1 MPAFHK
7 TVRGLLF
14 AAGLLAC
21 LGGCAARGREALTL
35 EGSTGGPALS
45 ELDTLLAGL
54 PDNSELA
61 NDVPADAVYPR
72 AFDLLADQSPVRDQG
87 ARCTCS
93 IFSTVALIESVYI
106 HAGASPEIDLSEQYL
121 NWSVKTQLG
130 EGTSA
135 MGGNTAWSASA
146 ASLFGI
152 PLESAWPYENEAWK
166 ADEHAECSPPFGA
179 DGMPLACR
187 TNGEAPASS
196 RVGAHYFASAGH
208 PINSAT
214 NAIKDHLATA
224 HTGVLIAA
232 EVYLQAWSMLTSTL
246 PLRDDYRAA
255 GYVVYPNERDHALG
269 VASPAGHAV
278 LIVGWDDELSVQRVD
293 EDGELMV
300 DGEGEPVVDTG
311 FFLFKNSWGT
321 GSLGSAN
328 SMRPGYG
335 WISYRYVAEYSRAFV
350 FNSAST
356 QTPAGHASPSN
367 GSALLASSASSR
379 AIPDFGGT
387 TLTSTILVEQSA
399 PTVADLI
406 VSIDIEHTRSSDLS
420 IELIA
425 PSGESTPLWSRA
437 DAGQTRMRRSFAVPF
452 FEGRQAAGSWRLRI
466 ADNEFYETGTLLA
479 WSLSVAP

>member
-1 MPAFHK
+1 MC
-7 TVRGLLF
+7 
-14 AAGLLAC
+14 AAGLLT
-21 LGGCAARGREALTL
+21 LIGGCAARGREASFHEGTTDAPTLT
-35 EGSTGGPALS
+35 

-87 ARCTCS
+87 TRCTCS

-106 HAGASPEIDLSEQYL
+106 HAGASPDIDLSEQYL

-130 EGTSA
+130 EGASV

-152 PLESAWPYENEAWK
+152 PLESAWAYESEAWK
-166 ADEHAECSPPFGA
+166 ADEHAECAPPFGA

-187 TNGEAPASS
+187 TNGDAPASS

-214 NAIKDHLATA
+214 NTIKDHLATA

-232 EVYLQAWSMLTSTL
+232 EVYLQAWSMPTSTL
-246 PLRDDYRAA
+246 PLRDDYHAA
-255 GYVVYPNERDHALG
+255 GYVVYPNATDHALG
-269 VASPAGHAV
+269 IASPAGHAV
-278 LIVGWDDELSVQRVD
+278 LIVGWDDELSVQRMD
-293 EDGELMV
+293 ENGELMV
-300 DGEGEPVVDTG
+300 DDNGDPVMDTG

-321 GSLGSAN
+321 SSLGAAN
-328 SMRPGYG
+328 SRRPGYG
-335 WISYRYVAEYSRAFV
+335 WISYRYVADYSRAFV
-350 FNSAST
+350 LNSTST
-356 QTPAGHASPSN
+356 ETPAGRASPSN
-367 GSALLASSASSR
+367 GSALLASSASPS
-379 AIPDFGGT
+379 AIPDFGGA
-387 TLTSTILVEQSA
+387 TLTSTIVVEEGA
-399 PTVADLI
+399 RAVADLV

-420 IELIA
+420 VTLIA
-425 PSGESTPLWSRA
+425 PSGESTTLWSRT
-437 DAGQTRMRRSFAVPF
+437 DTGQTKLRRSFAVPF
-452 FEGRQAAGSWRLRI
+452 FEGRQAAGSWRLRVE
-466 ADNEFYETGTLLA
+466 DNEFYETGTLLA